1 LFIACSIVSSNGR
14 LAVSLP
20 DRATPAS
27 LESPDV
33 GRVLIQTVES
43 ELRAET
49 TRASR
54 DAISL
59 AARSPPCYG
68 PPKVNTPTPM
78 KTLLALLAALLALS
92 LFALAADKDAKTP
105 KARLRHVVS
114 LKFKDNATKEQIKQV
129 EDAFAALE
137 TRIPTISAL
146 KWGTNVSPEKLNK
159 GFTHCFLLTFKSDKD
174 RDTYLDHPAH
184 KEFGKLLEP
193 VLADVMVI
201 DFWAKD

>member
-1 LFIACSIVSSNGR
+1 
-14 LAVSLP
+14 
-20 DRATPAS
+20 
-27 LESPDV
+27 
-33 GRVLIQTVES
+33 
-43 ELRAET
+43 
-49 TRASR
+49 
-54 DAISL
+54 
-59 AARSPPCYG
+59 
-68 PPKVNTPTPM
+68 M
-78 KTLLALLAALLALS
+78 KTLLALLTGLLALS
-92 LFALAADKDAKTP
+92 LLAPAADSP

-114 LKFKDNATKEQIKQV
+114 LKFKDDATKEQIKQV

-137 TRIPTISAL
+137 TRIPTVNAL

-174 RDTYLDHPAH
+174 RDTYLVHPAH